1 MDRYSIVD
9 QRRTQKNRLGL
20 TGGFSALQWVAALL
34 SNDRVDVDQILSQRV
49 QVGQHGCGH

>member
-34 SNDRVDVDQILSQRV
+34 SNDRVDVDQILSQWV
-49 QVGQHGCGH
+49 QVR